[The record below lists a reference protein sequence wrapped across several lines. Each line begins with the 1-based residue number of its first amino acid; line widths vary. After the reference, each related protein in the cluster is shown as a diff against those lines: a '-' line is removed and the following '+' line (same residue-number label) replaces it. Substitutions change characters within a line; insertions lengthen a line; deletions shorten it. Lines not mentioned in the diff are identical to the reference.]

1 MTQPSSQRSNFYQVL
16 VFLVIFILIVG
27 GLIAGQTSGTP
38 QALADKERI
47 ARVYFIEPTDGAV
60 VPTTFTVQMGAEG
73 LTVEPAGEIH
83 LGAGHFH
90 ILIDVPFVEAGIAVP
105 ADDQHKHFG
114 QAQTSTEL
122 TLTPG
127 EHVLRL
133 QFANGAHEAL
143 DGEQYRDEITIM
155 VE

>member
-1 MTQPSSQRSNFYQVL
+1 MTQAASQRNNFYQVL
-16 VFLVIFILIVG
+16 IFLVIFVLLIG
-27 GLIAGQTSGTP
+27 ALISGRNSNIPT
-38 QALADKERI
+38 ALADKE
-47 ARVYFIEPTDGAV
+47 AVRVYFAEPTDLAV

-73 LTVEPAGEIH
+73 LIVEPAGEIH
-83 LGAGHFH
+83 AGAGHFH
-90 ILIDVPFVEAGIAVP
+90 ILIDVPFVEPGIVIP

-133 QFANGAHEAL
+133 QFANGAHETL
-143 DGEQYRDEITIM
+143 EGDQYRDEITIA
-155 VE
+155 VQ